1 MLHLPSSCRFQIC
14 PGIKQRIQTV
24 WFVSDLP
31 GTNTLHEYTS
41 LKSVCLS
48 ISLCVQ
54 ILALFI
60 IQLERLRGCRSSV
73 FLFLFWVLAVVC
85 SLVPLRAKI
94 QLALDEV
101 RAVWNLRLHALHY
114 SIPFYYVG
122 VHVYYRY
129 VSTR

>member
-1 MLHLPSSCRFQIC
+1 
-14 PGIKQRIQTV
+14 
-24 WFVSDLP
+24 
-31 GTNTLHEYTS
+31 
-41 LKSVCLS
+41 
-48 ISLCVQ
+48 

-101 RAVWNLRLHALHY
+101 WNRLEPKAACTAL
-114 SIPFYYVG
+114 
-122 VHVYYRY
+122 
-129 VSTR
+129 